1 MLCNNT
7 ATIGKNIYINQFIRY
22 LNYEIYPY
30 IFSLHVFPAGSHLA
44 EYFCKIS
51 GLTSTFNCF
60 LPHSIV
66 TGKPFDD
73 QKSLWKKMEGLTW
86 QYLWN
91 YCLLQA
97 KRRNLP
103 QKSKL
108 LVSGVKLSRASNRI
122 IVVITFKNKPVCNDF
137 PVF

>member
-1 MLCNNT
+1 MEETCKLRQENELQ
-7 ATIGKNIYINQFIRY
+7 AIQAIYMDDFQD
-22 LNYEIYPY
+22 LLEKV
-30 IFSLHVFPAGSHLA
+30 LQVHL
-44 EYFCKIS
+44 IVS
-51 GLTSTFNCF
+51 

-73 QKSLWKKMEGLTW
+73 QKSRWKKVEGLTW

-122 IVVITFKNKPVCNDF
+122 TRSG
-137 PVF
+137 